1 MRQSPIPDDEEQRL
15 TLLRSLK
22 LLDTSPDA
30 SLDRLTE
37 LACEIFDVPIA
48 LISLVDQDRQ
58 WFKAR
63 QGISLSELPR
73 DISFCGHAV
82 ALDAPLIVEDAM
94 QHDDFADNPLVE
106 GSPYIRF
113 YAGHPL
119 RPLEGQPIGT
129 LCLIDTRPRA
139 FDERARRM
147 MAQLAMQADD
157 LLHLHLARQTYLQD
171 HQQYHRT
178 NTLLRVLHQGIT
190 DYQALMAGDRL
201 WQFLMQALRELTQS
215 EYALIGEVVE
225 KDAARALRIHA
236 ITDLSWSEE
245 SRELLKRLRSGD
257 MMMTNPNS
265 LLGHVFSRGRTVI
278 TDDLANHSLR
288 SGGFPPGH
296 PPLHNYMGVPIYDG
310 DEVIGMYAIANGAK
324 GYDQDMLDWLEPFTA
339 TCALLINLY
348 RQFAERETVMREF
361 ATARDQAEQA
371 NRAKS
376 EFLSSMSHELRTPL
390 NAILGFAQLLV
401 AGRRMPLTERQK
413 HHVEQIQKSGQHLLS
428 LINEVLDLARIEAGH
443 LHLSIE
449 TLHVD
454 DIIREVVENLATSAM
469 AAEVR
474 LALPDSC
481 HLAIRADYTRVKQVL
496 FNLLSN
502 AIKYNRRPGRVSI
515 HCERSESMSRITVSD
530 TGQGIPEARL
540 AELFEPFNRLN
551 AENSAIEGTGIGL
564 TLTKELVERMGGR
577 IGVNSQT
584 DVGSDFWFEL
594 PLATECSTSHAITDN
609 GNVER
614 PPSNSVHYRILYIED
629 NPANLRL
636 MEAIF
641 DEQEHLTLKA
651 VPDAEIGLDLAKS
664 APPDLILMDIDLPGM
679 DGYQALTRLKEEE
692 RTRDIPVIAVSAN
705 AMKSDLDRARKAG
718 FAAYLTKPID
728 IMQLL
733 DEVTRRLPAA
743 RSRTSSDQ

>member
-1 MRQSPIPDDEEQRL
+1 MRQSPIPDDEEERL

-63 QGISLSELPR
+63 QGISLRELPR

-106 GSPYIRF
+106 GAPYIRF

-139 FDERARRM
+139 FDERARRLM
-147 MAQLAMQADD
+147 SHLAMQADD
-157 LLHLHLARQTYLQD
+157 LLQLHLARQTYLQE

-215 EYALIGEVVE
+215 EYALIGEVIE
-225 KDAARALRIHA
+225 KQDAPALKIHA

-245 SRELLKRLRSGD
+245 SRQLMERLRSGD
-257 MMMTNPNS
+257 MQLTNSNS
-265 LLGHVFSRGRTVI
+265 LLGVVFAKGTTII
-278 TDDLANHSLR
+278 TDDLGNHPLR
-288 SGGFPPGH
+288 GGFPPGH
-296 PPLHNYMGVPIYDG
+296 PTLHNYMGVPIHDG
-310 DEVIGMYAIANGAK
+310 DRVIGMYAIANSRR
-324 GYDQDMLDWLEPFTA
+324 GYSQQTLEWLEPFTA

-428 LINEVLDLARIEAGH
+428 LINEVLDLAKIEAGH

-449 TLHVD
+449 TLYAD
-454 DIIREVVENLATSAM
+454 GIIREVVENLATSAQ

-496 FNLLSN
+496 INLLSN
-502 AIKYNRRPGRVSI
+502 AIKYNRRSGRVSI
-515 HCERSESMSRITVSD
+515 HCERSESMLRITVSD

-540 AELFEPFNRLN
+540 AELFEPFNRLD

-564 TLTKELVERMGGR
+564 TLTKELIERMGGR
-577 IGVNSQT
+577 IGVNSQI
-584 DVGSDFWFEL
+584 DIGSDFWFEL
-594 PLATECSTSHAITDN
+594 PLATELSASHAITDN

-614 PPSNSVHYRILYIED
+614 PASNPVHYRILYIED

-641 DEQEHLTLKA
+641 DEHEHLTLKA
-651 VPDAEIGLDLAKS
+651 VPNAVIGLDLAKS
-664 APPDLILMDIDLPGM
+664 APPDLILMDIDLPGI

-728 IMQLL
+728 IVQLL
-733 DEVTRRLPAA
+733 DEVTRRLPAG
-743 RSRTSSDQ
+743 RSRISSGQ